1 MIKNLLDKIGDW
13 NPQFLR
19 EIKGRLQQR
28 NIILAITVSLLGQFL
43 LLMYFQ
49 VQLTTNDISVTSFT
63 NKYCTGNIL
72 YGLPQ
77 CLLDEFDNLV
87 INWQL
92 WWLDLFTLLSIIGC
106 FSLLVAGTY
115 LLISN
120 LATEERRDTLNFIR
134 LSPQSPQT
142 ILVGKILGV
151 PILVY
156 ITLALAIPLH
166 LWSGLAAGIPLGF
179 LFCFYAVMV
188 TACLFYYSAAL
199 LFGLIGSWLSGFQA
213 WLGSG
218 VVFGFLLFTKQWLS
232 YTPVDYP
239 LVWLRFF
246 NPFFSIPHSLLNS
259 VSKSVYSWE
268 TFHWFA
274 LPIGA
279 SFIAIVGL
287 TILNYT
293 VLTVF
298 AWQALQ
304 RCFSNPNATM
314 LSKKQS
320 YLLTSYFTV
329 ITIGCA
335 NWQSSV
341 LVKAP
346 HSAIIRENLSS
357 LLFLHFWLF
366 LYLIAAISP
375 HRQSLIDWAR
385 YRQFSSYKSFWN
397 SHTIKDLIWGE
408 KSPAWVAIALN
419 ATITIV
425 SLSLL
430 AVLTQ
435 DDNNNKINGIYA
447 LALAGSLAMIYAA
460 LTQLALFMKT
470 QNRIFWT
477 VTIIGTVIVLP
488 VIILALLLNN
498 PNHVTFVWLFSVI
511 APLVALYPTG
521 ISLSSITVFFAIL
534 IQGII
539 LGGLI
544 FQLQRKLQ
552 KVGESATK
560 ALLSH

>member
-43 LLMYFQ
+43 LFMYFQ
-49 VQLTTNDISVTSFT
+49 AQLPDNSESFPSS
-63 NKYCTGNIL
+63 NKYCTGKIL
-72 YGLPQ
+72 YGMPE
-77 CLLDEFDNLV
+77 CLQDEFGNLA

-92 WWLDLFTLLSIIGC
+92 LWLNLFTLLSIIGC
-106 FSLLVAGTY
+106 YSLLVAGTY

-166 LWSGLAAGIPLGF
+166 LWSGLAADIPLE
-179 LFCFYAVMV
+179 LIFCFYAVIFA
-188 TACLFYYSAAL
+188 ACLFYYSAAL
-199 LFGLIGSWLSGFQA
+199 LFGLVGSWLSGFQA

-218 VVFGFLLFTKQWLS
+218 VVLGFLILTKEWLS
-232 YTPVDYP
+232 YNPVDYP
-239 LVWLRFF
+239 LVLLRFF
-246 NPFFSIPHSLLNS
+246 NPYFLIPHLSLNS
-259 VSKSVYSWE
+259 ASKSIYSSE

-279 SFIAIVGL
+279 SFTATVAL
-287 TILNYT
+287 TILNYI
-293 VLTVF
+293 VLTSF

-329 ITIGCA
+329 LTIGCA
-335 NWQSSV
+335 NWHSSV
-341 LVKAP
+341 LVKDS
-346 HSAIIRENLSS
+346 HYSTIRENLSS
-357 LLFLHFWLF
+357 LFFLHFWLF

-375 HRQSLIDWAR
+375 HRQTLIDWAR
-385 YRQFSSYKSFWN
+385 YRHFSGYKSFWN

-419 ATITIV
+419 AMIV
-425 SLSLL
+425 IFSLSLL
-430 AVLTQ
+430 VFFTQ
-435 DDNNNKINGIYA
+435 NDTNHKINGIYA
-447 LALAGSLAMIYAA
+447 LVLAGSLAMIYAA
-460 LTQLALFMKT
+460 LTQLMLFMKT
-470 QNRIFWT
+470 QHRIFWT
-477 VTIIGTVIVLP
+477 AATLGAVIVLP
-488 VIILALLLNN
+488 VIILALLFNN
-498 PNHVTFVWLFSVI
+498 PNHATVVWLFSVI
-511 APLVALYPTG
+511 APLIALYPTG
-521 ISLSSITVFFAIL
+521 ASLSLITVLFAIL
-534 IQGII
+534 VQEII

-544 FQLQRKLQ
+544 FSVAAKIAKSRGICHK
-552 KVGESATK
+552 SIT
-560 ALLSH
+560 

>member
-19 EIKGRLQQR
+19 EIKGRLQKR
-28 NIILAITVSLLGQFL
+28 NIILAISVSLLGQFL
-43 LLMYFQ
+43 LFMYFQ
-49 VQLTTNDISVTSFT
+49 VQLTTNDVSVTSFT
-63 NKYCTGNIL
+63 NQYCTGKIL

-77 CLLDEFDNLV
+77 CSLDEFGNLV

-92 WWLDLFTLLSIIGC
+92 WWLDLFTLLSMMGC
-106 FSLLVAGTY
+106 FSLLVAGIY
-115 LLISN
+115 LLINN

-156 ITLALAIPLH
+156 ITLVLAIPLH
-166 LWSGLAAGIPLGF
+166 LWSGLAAGIPLG
-179 LFCFYAVMV
+179 LIFCFYAVMF
-188 TACLFYYSAAL
+188 TACVFYYSAAL
-199 LFGLIGSWLSGFQA
+199 LFGLVGSWLGGFQA

-218 VVFGFLLFTKQWLS
+218 VVLGFLLFTKQWLS

-246 NPFFSIPHSLLNS
+246 NPYFLIPHLLLNS
-259 VSKSVYSWE
+259 VSKSVDSWE
-268 TFHWFA
+268 TFRWFA
-274 LPIGA
+274 LPIGV
-279 SFIAIVGL
+279 SFIAKVGL

-293 VLTVF
+293 VLTSF

-304 RCFSNPNATM
+304 RCFSHPNATM

-320 YLLTSYFTV
+320 YLLTSYFTFV
-329 ITIGCA
+329 TIGCA
-335 NWQSSV
+335 SWQSSV
-341 LVKAP
+341 LVKASD
-346 HSAIIRENLSS
+346 HVMIRENLSS

-385 YRQFSSYKSFWN
+385 YQQFCGYKSFWN
-397 SHTIKDLIWGE
+397 SQTIKDLIWEE
-408 KSPAWVAIALN
+408 KSPVWVAIALN
-419 ATITIV
+419 AMISIV
-425 SLSLL
+425 SLSFLV
-430 AVLTQ
+430 VLTQ
-435 DDNNNKINGIYA
+435 DDNNNKMNGIYA

-477 VTIIGTVIVLP
+477 VAIIGTVIVLP

-498 PNHVTFVWLFSVI
+498 PNHVTFVWLFSVV
-511 APLVALYPTG
+511 APLVVLYPTG
-521 ISLSSITVFFAIL
+521 SSLSSIIVFFAIL

-552 KVGESATK
+552 KAGESATK